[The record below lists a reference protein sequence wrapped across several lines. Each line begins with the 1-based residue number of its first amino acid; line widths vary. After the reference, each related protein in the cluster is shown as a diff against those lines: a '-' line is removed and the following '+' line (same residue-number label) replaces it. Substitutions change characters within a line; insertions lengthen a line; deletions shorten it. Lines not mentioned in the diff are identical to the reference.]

1 MKQEDIDKT
10 VSILKSIDNNHSNLE
25 QLLLKMQILSRNDML
40 KEITKDIINKNE
52 ILQEPELNKEPISES
67 MVSTEK
73 PSTIFTILDS
83 LISNIQNNPSKR
95 VLYLRLFLD
104 RFHDISEQDKNVI
117 LQSLKDESVE
127 KIKERLLPIIKN
139 FNLML

>member
-10 VSILKSIDNNHSNLE
+10 VSILQSIDNNHSNLE
-25 QLLLKMQILSRNDML
+25 HLLLKMQILSRNDML

-52 ILQEPELNKEPISES
+52 IFQDSELHKETINES
-67 MVSTEK
+67 LVSTEQ

-127 KIKERLLPIIKN
+127 KIKERMLPIIKN

>member
-25 QLLLKMQILSRNDML
+25 HLLLKMQILSRNDML

-52 ILQEPELNKEPISES
+52 IFQDSELHKETINES
-67 MVSTEK
+67 LVSTEQ

-127 KIKERLLPIIKN
+127 KIKERMLPIIKN